1 MNDEKSVIGQVTGIL
16 LDTMRKLSANEM
28 DTATAQ
34 AIAANGATVI
44 AAAKAETDFVRA
56 VKAIPREGVWGDR
69 LRYLEPQV
77 GKSAERELSKR
88 LEAKIDDGA
97 DVSGKARRPSM
108 NDFGPS
114 AEDWK

>member
-77 GKSAERELSKR
+77 DKSAERELSKR
-88 LEAKIDDGA
+88 LEAKIDGA
-97 DVSGKARRPSM
+97 DVSGTARRPSKD
-108 NDFGPS
+108 DFGPS